1 MSRQTEYMMDQLR
14 RLRQPDCEGMICPNC
29 GGYMENEDLF
39 DWSCPECGHFFSEE
53 QWMDEYNQ
61 DD

>member
-1 MSRQTEYMMDQLR
+1 MSKMNRFYMEQIR
-14 RLRQPDCEGMICPNC
+14 RLSPPDAEGMICPEC
-29 GGYMENEDLF
+29 GSYMENEDLF

>member
-14 RLRQPDCEGMICPNC
+14 RLSAPEAEGMICSQC
-29 GGYMENEDLF
+29 GSYMENEDLF
-39 DWSCPECGHFFSEE
+39 DWSCPECGYFFSEE

>member
-14 RLRQPDCEGMICPNC
+14 RLSAPEAEGMICPNC
-29 GGYMENEDLF
+29 GSYMENENLF

>member
-14 RLRQPDCEGMICPNC
+14 RLSAPEAEGMICSQC
-29 GGYMENEDLF
+29 GSYMENEDLF